1 MNPERKH
8 NIEIN
13 WTYPRKFDDVDMVDW
28 KEKSESDYYDR
39 CYVYYISRIFNGVE
53 TPIYIGITIQDF
65 KNRLKQHE
73 KDEKDFFK
81 RRGTKTYRIGRIRKA
96 SWIDQLDKKQRRH
109 LLETIEAHV
118 INELFEDYN
127 LTNDKKIKS
136 ATFYFKLE
144 ITHNGYHGKLNRHPD
159 IVEKGT
165 Y

>member
-8 NIEIN
+8 NIEID
-13 WTYPRKFDDVDMVDW
+13 WTYPRQFVDVNMVNW
-28 KEKSESDYYDR
+28 EEKYESYYYDR
-39 CYVYYISRIFNGVE
+39 YYVYYISRVFNGVE

-81 RRGTKTYRIGRIRKA
+81 RRGTKTYRIGRIRKV
-96 SWIDQLDKKQRRH
+96 SWIDQLDKMQRRH

-144 ITHNGYHGKLNRHPD
+144 ITHKGYHGKLNRHPD
-159 IVEKGT
+159 IVEKGK